1 MIRAL
6 YWMAGGYLFGILGFG
21 LASLASAWGTTDIAM
36 SISDAFIFGLKWP
49 ATVLDL
55 LTGNLQR

>member
-1 MIRAL
+1 
-6 YWMAGGYLFGILGFG
+6 MAGGYLFGILGFG

-36 SISDAFIFGLKWP
+36 AFSDAFIFGLKWP

-55 LTGNLQR
+55 LTGNLQH